1 MVSHL
6 GTCGEWVARTRTP
19 AAYFSLQPFVGLPL
33 FTREDDSKNF
43 LDLLALGLKLF
54 CPVLRVLRLGTVGLS
69 FGRNPILSIQ
79 TFSRSNQ
86 SLDEPASSSELATL
100 QDTDLPGFA
109 LRPCTMLSLPR
120 RRI

>member
-86 SLDEPASSSELATL
+86 SLDEPALLFRASHASGYRFACSPLHHAVFASS
-100 QDTDLPGFA
+100 
-109 LRPCTMLSLPR
+109 
-120 RRI
+120 